1 MSEFDQ
7 YLAPP
12 NLWFS
17 ELHKNEVGLTFR
29 IKDVL
34 YAGHSKY
41 QRIMVVDTFELGK
54 VLILYGSIMFTEK
67 DEYFY
72 HEMLAHVGMFSHP
85 SPEDVLIIGG
95 GDGGT
100 LREVCKHP
108 SVKHVDLV
116 DIDSEVVRIS
126 KEFFPNIASAFDDP
140 RVAVHFEDGARFV
153 READRKYDV
162 VFVDSSDPVGP
173 ATSIFSPEFYR
184 DIKSHLKDGGLMV
197 AQSESPFYHAQFISG
212 LFGDLKKIFPYV
224 RMYLSWMPAY
234 PSGMW
239 SYAFASL
246 GTDHLPKRG
255 PETLEGELK
264 FYNPELHVAAFALPE
279 FVKKLVG
286 AQ

>member
-29 IKDVL
+29 IKDIL
-34 YAGHSKY
+34 YSGHSKY
-41 QRIMVVDTFELGK
+41 QRIMVVDTYELGK

-72 HEMLAHVGMFSHP
+72 HEMLAHVGMFAHP
-85 SPEDVLIIGG
+85 NPERVLIIGG

-108 SVKHVDLV
+108 TVKHVDLV

-126 KEFFPNIASAFDDP
+126 REFFPNIASSFDDP
-140 RVAVHFEDGARFV
+140 RVTVHFEDGARFV
-153 READRKYDV
+153 KETDNRYDV

-173 ATSIFSPEFYR
+173 ATSIFSHEFYEA
-184 DIKSHLKDGGLMV
+184 IKAHLTENGLMV
-197 AQSESPFYHAQFISG
+197 AQSESPFYHSQFITN
-212 LFGDLKKIFPYV
+212 LFADLKRVFPYV
-224 RMYLSWMPAY
+224 KMYLSWMPAY

-246 GTDHLPKRG
+246 GTDHLPKRS
-255 PETLEGELK
+255 PENLNGKLR
-264 FYNPELHVAAFALPE
+264 FYNPELHKAAFVLPN
-279 FVKKLVG
+279 FVREMVE
-286 AQ
+286 